1 MKWAQS
7 ATAKR
12 DVSLIQSSRGL
23 GVALPRE
30 EGLYSHQD
38 MLAGWSA
45 VWPTQE
51 KSPDGREVMQGAA
64 GEGGVEVPHGDHG
77 ALVAEEGIGG
87 VGDMTTVLPTVPI
100 DKLRIFFFKS

>member
-12 DVSLIQSSRGL
+12 GASLTQSSRGL
-23 GVALPRE
+23 GVAPLRE

-38 MLAGWSA
+38 MRAGWSA

-51 KSPDGREVMQGAA
+51 KSPDGSEDMHGAA

-77 ALVAEEGIGG
+77 ALVAEEGSGG
-87 VGDMTTVLPTVPI
+87 GGDVTTVLPTIPI
-100 DKLRIFFFKS
+100 DKPRIFFFKS